1 MDPLRGHHFVAA
13 NATCD
18 KVDEDGRR
26 EGEIT
31 KPDRTT
37 PLTAI
42 TAFLPI
48 VVSQNPSVIPVVVD
62 AIPSY
67 LIIATTISDY

>member
-1 MDPLRGHHFVAA
+1 MCDNETRQDHSADGH
-13 NATCD
+13 N
-18 KVDEDGRR
+18 G
-26 EGEIT
+26 
-31 KPDRTT
+31 
-37 PLTAI
+37 L
-42 TAFLPI
+42 LPI